1 MILGVLSSL
10 SGLAAGSGAVVR
22 CSCRAGFLELLS
34 GVEGGMNN
42 ARGLSSQAN
51 GFWNPRHLVW
61 VGREAGVGLAP
72 LLTSRPD
79 GGALGCS
86 GGLSPGLSSSNWCP
100 YQESRL
106 VTFVAACKT
115 EKFLVHSQQP
125 CPQGAPDC
133 QRVRVM

>member
-1 MILGVLSSL
+1 
-10 SGLAAGSGAVVR
+10 
-22 CSCRAGFLELLS
+22 
-34 GVEGGMNN
+34 MNN
-42 ARGLSSQAN
+42 ARALSSQAN
-51 GFWNPRHLVW
+51 GFWNPRHQVW
-61 VGREAGVGLAP
+61 VGGEAGVGLAP

-79 GGALGCS
+79 RGGGGVRLGCS

-125 CPQGAPDC
+125 CPQGALDC